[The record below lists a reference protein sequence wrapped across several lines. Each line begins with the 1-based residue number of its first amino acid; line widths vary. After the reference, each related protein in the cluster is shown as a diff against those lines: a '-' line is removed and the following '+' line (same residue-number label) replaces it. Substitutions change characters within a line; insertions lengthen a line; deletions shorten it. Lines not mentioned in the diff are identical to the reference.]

1 VDKNRATYRQRERRR
16 WRVRKSIRGDAGRPR
31 LSIFRSRQN
40 ISCQVIDDFAGQT
53 LVSVG
58 SLDKDLRSEIGYGGN
73 KKAAEIIG
81 RKIAEKALAAGITS
95 VKFDRGSYKYHGRV
109 AALADAAR
117 AAGLSL

>member
-1 VDKNRATYRQRERRR
+1 VNKNRATYRRRERRR
-16 WRVRKSIRGDAGRPR
+16 WRVRKTIRGDAGRPR
-31 LSIFRSRQN
+31 LSIFRSHKH
-40 ISCQVIDDFAGQT
+40 ICCQVIDDFAGTT

-58 SLDKDLRSEIGYGGN
+58 SLDKGLRDEVGYGGN
-73 KKAAEIIG
+73 KKAAEFIG